1 MLTTINKWFNMVFV
15 VNKMYIQ
22 NGGEKLDSEKIGARL
37 RELRGDRSQKE
48 IADAIGVTDMAIS
61 LYENGERIPRDEIKR
76 AIAKYFGVTV
86 ESIFYAD

>member
-1 MLTTINKWFNMVFV
+1 M
-15 VNKMYIQ
+15 
-22 NGGEKLDSEKIGARL
+22 DSKKIGARL

-76 AIAKYFGVTV
+76 AIAKFFGVTV